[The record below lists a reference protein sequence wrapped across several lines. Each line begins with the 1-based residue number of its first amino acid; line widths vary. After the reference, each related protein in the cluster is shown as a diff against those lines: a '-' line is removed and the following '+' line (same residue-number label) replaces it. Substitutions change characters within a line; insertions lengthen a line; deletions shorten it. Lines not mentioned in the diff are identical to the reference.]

1 MSWWKIL
8 FFLIFLGMLFFSG
21 LKLNGYDFVYS
32 RGSVLCLSCM
42 GLEE

>member
-1 MSWWKIL
+1 MNWWKIL
-8 FFLIFLGMLFFSG
+8 IGLIVLGMLFLSG

-32 RGSVLCLSCM
+32 RGSVVCLSCM